1 MSPEARHAGEGY
13 ASAEMALWD
22 FGSDGNDEG
31 HLVAYATQVCFFS
44 FA

>member
-1 MSPEARHAGEGY
+1 
-13 ASAEMALWD
+13 MALWD
-22 FGSDGNDEG
+22 FGPDGTEEA